1 MRLPSFRI
9 SLTALCLLML
19 HLTAPTAQA
28 SVIGIGVGAFGPG
41 STLTTFT
48 GLANGL
54 EVNGLITDGILFNYS
69 LGNGRLVIDGGPGTT
84 NNVQPQNIV
93 SAPGGNAGILTL
105 TFPSSISSFGYG
117 YAVLTTFSVA
127 NATTIDLFSGTT
139 NVGSLSHNA
148 LPDPLFA
155 GGFAGIQST
164 IPFNSARVTF
174 NSTVGPA
181 FAMDNIR
188 TAGAIGVPEPSTF
201 VLVAIG
207 IGLLWSC
214 RRTIKGGCSQ

>member
-1 MRLPSFRI
+1 MRAPSFRI

-41 STLTTFT
+41 STLTDFT
-48 GLANGL
+48 GLANL
-54 EVNGLITDGILFNYS
+54 TEVNGLTVNAILFSYS
-69 LGNGRLVIDGGPGTT
+69 LGNGQLVLDGGPGTT
-84 NNVQPQNIV
+84 NNIQPLNIV
-93 SAPGGNAGILTL
+93 SGPGGNSGVLTL
-105 TFPSSISSFGYG
+105 TFPSFVSSFGYG
-117 YAVLTTFSVA
+117 FAVLTTFSVA

-139 NVGSLSHNA
+139 NVGSLSYSGS
-148 LPDPLFA
+148 PDPVFA

-174 NSTVGPA
+174 NSTAAVS

-188 TAGAIGVPEPSTF
+188 TTGVQVPEPSTF
-201 VLVAIG
+201 AFLVTG

-214 RRTIKGGCSQ
+214 GRKIKGCSR

>member
-1 MRLPSFRI
+1 MRAPSFRVF
-9 SLTALCLLML
+9 LTALCLLML
-19 HLTAPTAQA
+19 HLTVPAAQA
-28 SVIGIGVGAFGPG
+28 SVIGIGAGAFGPG

-69 LGNGRLVIDGGPGTT
+69 LGNGRLIIDAGPGTT

-93 SAPGGNAGILTL
+93 SVIGGNGGILTL
-105 TFPSSISSFGYG
+105 TFPSSISSLGYG
-117 YAVLTTFSVA
+117 YALLSTFSIA

-139 NVGSLSHNA
+139 NVGSLSFNA
-148 LPDPLFA
+148 APDPLFA

-174 NSTVGPA
+174 STTPGAA

-188 TAGAIGVPEPSTF
+188 TIGTVGVPEPSTF
-201 VLVAIG
+201 VLLVPG

-214 RRTIKGGCSQ
+214 GRTIKGCSQ

>member
-1 MRLPSFRI
+1 MRVPSFRI

-41 STLTTFT
+41 STLTDFT
-48 GLANGL
+48 GLANL
-54 EVNGLITDGILFNYS
+54 TEVNGLTVNGILFSYS
-69 LGNGRLVIDGGPGTT
+69 LGNGRLVLDGGPGTT
-84 NNVQPQNIV
+84 NNIQPLNIV
-93 SAPGGNAGILTL
+93 SGPGGNSGVLTL
-105 TFPSSISSFGYG
+105 TFPSSMSSFGYG
-117 YAVLTTFSVA
+117 FAVLTTFSVA

-139 NVGSLSHNA
+139 NVGSLSYSGA
-148 LPDPLFA
+148 PDPVFA

-188 TAGAIGVPEPSTF
+188 TAGAIGVPEPSAF
-201 VLVAIG
+201 VLLVTG

-214 RRTIKGGCSQ
+214 GRTIKRCSR